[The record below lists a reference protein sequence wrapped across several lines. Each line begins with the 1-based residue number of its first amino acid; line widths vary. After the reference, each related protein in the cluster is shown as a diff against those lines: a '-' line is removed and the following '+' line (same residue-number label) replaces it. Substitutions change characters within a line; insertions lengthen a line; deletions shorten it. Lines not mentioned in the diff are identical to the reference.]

1 MNLLFPLLA
10 QATTEDTASKF
21 PNGIWD
27 WVAVAGAV
35 VAVLLVWVLR
45 EKIRLFFK
53 KYLPEVKN
61 ELQKATWPWV
71 PKDKGEKGFKR
82 FKELTDS
89 TVVVFIAMM
98 LLGAFVSLWDLILF
112 NIIELFTK
120 IG

>member
-1 MNLLFPLLA
+1 MKALFPLLA
-10 QATTEDTASKF
+10 QATPEDTG
-21 PNGIWD
+21 PN
-27 WVAVAGAV
+27 WVLIAIV
-35 VAVLLVWVLR
+35 VVKLLLAWVLR
-45 EKIRLFFK
+45 KKIWWFFK
-53 KYLPEVKN
+53 IYLPQVKT

>member
-1 MNLLFPLLA
+1 MKV
-10 QATTEDTASKF
+10 S
-21 PNGIWD
+21 
-27 WVAVAGAV
+27 
-35 VAVLLVWVLR
+35 
-45 EKIRLFFK
+45 
-53 KYLPEVKN
+53 KYLGEVKT

>member
-10 QATTEDTASKF
+10 QATTEDTVPVKDNAI
-21 PNGIWD
+21 NWVV
-27 WVAVAGAV
+27 VAVV
-35 VAVLLVWVLR
+35 VAAVLLVWVLR
-45 EKIRLFFK
+45 KKIWRFFK
-53 KYLPEVKN
+53 IYLPEVKT
-61 ELQKATWPWV
+61 ELQKASWPWV

-89 TVVVFIAMM
+89 TVVVFIAMI

>member
-1 MNLLFPLLA
+1 MKALFPLLA
-10 QATTEDTASKF
+10 QATSEDTGPDTG
-21 PNGIWD
+21 PNWVLIAC
-27 WVAVAGAV
+27 VAVV
-35 VAVLLVWVLR
+35 VLLVWVLR
-45 EKIRLFFK
+45 AKIRILFK
-53 KYLPEVKN
+53 KYLPEVKT

>member
-1 MNLLFPLLA
+1 MKVLFPLLA
-10 QATTEDTASKF
+10 QATPEETG
-21 PNGIWD
+21 PN
-27 WVAVAGAV
+27 WVLIACIAV
-35 VAVLLVWVLR
+35 VVLLGWALR
-45 EKIRLFFK
+45 SKIRIFFK
-53 KYLPEVKN
+53 KYLPEVKT